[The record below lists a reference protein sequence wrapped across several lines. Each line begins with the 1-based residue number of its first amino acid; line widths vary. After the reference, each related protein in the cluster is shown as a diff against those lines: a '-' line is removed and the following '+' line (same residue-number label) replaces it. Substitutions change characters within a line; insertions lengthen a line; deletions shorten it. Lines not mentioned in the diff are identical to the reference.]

1 MTKSEYSGLMHA
13 VMTDMTR
20 EQRKLPAIAKYYG
33 DAMYVLEKIDEG
45 IYNVKYKMNLK

>member
-1 MTKSEYSGLMHA
+1 MVHCST
-13 VMTDMTR
+13 
-20 EQRKLPAIAKYYG
+20 YYG